1 MTATT
6 GEIAIAELARLM
18 LKLSP
23 VTIIPCSGESRAKW
37 GCENYWN
44 NANSRILEIN
54 EIVPS
59 LVINVETPRYLEGT
73 PKHLSFYKDEIL
85 IAIVGDHKP
94 TSLEAIW
101 IPVETK
107 RFSELLCENLL
118 QLAEAG
124 YPGCDGCLGPAFDR
138 EWDERTH
145 RESLLY

>member
-6 GEIAIAELARLM
+6 GETAIAELARLI

-23 VTIIPCSGESRAKW
+23 VTIIPCSGESHSKW
-37 GCENYWN
+37 ESDNYWN
-44 NANSRILEIN
+44 HDNSRMLEIN
-54 EIVPS
+54 EIAPS
-59 LVINVETPRYLEGT
+59 LVINVETLQYSEGT
-73 PKHLSFYKDEIL
+73 PQHLTFYKDDRL
-85 IAIVGDHKP
+85 IAIVGNNKP

-124 YPGCDGCLGPAFDR
+124 YPGCDGCLGPAFDK
-138 EWDERTH
+138 EWDEQAH
-145 RESLLY
+145 RESLLS